1 MRQTKSRSAISRCV
15 VAALTT
21 AAAGGVQAADDA
33 EEVTLEEVVVTAQF
47 REQNLQD
54 APLAITAISAEMLQ
68 ARSQTNLAEVANQAP
83 SVTLKPQAGIYG
95 PSLAASIRG
104 VGQFDYNPALEPGV
118 GVYVDDVYFA
128 TLTGS
133 IFDLLDLDRVE
144 ILRGPQGTLAG
155 RNSIGG
161 AVKLY
166 SKKPEGSDTGQI
178 SGTYGS
184 RDRTDLR
191 GSVDLGLSDQL
202 ALRVAGVA
210 KRQDGYITRYDYGCL
225 NPDSGIPQILA
236 AGDGCVLGKEGEVNY
251 QAVRA
256 QLRYRPSDNLDINIA
271 GDFTNESRSAA
282 GQVLRVANYT
292 GTNDINP
299 FPGDLPFDS
308 RWKCG
313 PYCNYATYISY
324 ADGVRPNSLSDGRTT
339 FDGFGFSGNIEWKLT
354 DTLRLTS
361 ISAYREYETRFSTD
375 NDLSPL
381 AHSFG
386 RSDVSFHSFSQELR
400 LSGSVGDGKVEYTIG
415 GFYMDQKSVAGS
427 YQDLRY
433 SPLAVFQQWDPVN
446 ADTQAVFAHVSWS
459 VTDALTLTGGVR
471 YTDEHKDYTF
481 TRLTPSGAVQ
491 NPALHG
497 QTGNYDGDRV
507 DYRANVQYAFTD
519 RVNAYVQFSTGFK
532 GGGISPRPFNAA
544 QVRPFGPE
552 TLDSWEVGLK
562 SDLFDRKMRLNVA
575 AFYSTYDD
583 IQLTL
588 STCPQFGGPGPC
600 ALVTSAGDA
609 KVKGVELETMLRPV
623 DGLSIDASVS
633 WLDFEYQNIDPAA
646 GGPGLPTGPQ
656 LDHRTPYTPE
666 WKASLGIQYEISL
679 GGDLSLTPRLDA
691 SYQGD
696 MYSNATNALSNLIES
711 YTLANARLIFRNDAR
726 DLEIAAEVTNLFDKY
741 YVLTN
746 VDQSIGTAG
755 LSNDQPGRP
764 REWALTV
771 TKRF

>member
-1 MRQTKSRSAISRCV
+1 
-15 VAALTT
+15 
-21 AAAGGVQAADDA
+21 
-33 EEVTLEEVVVTAQF
+33 
-47 REQNLQD
+47 
-54 APLAITAISAEMLQ
+54 
-68 ARSQTNLAEVANQAP
+68 
-83 SVTLKPQAGIYG
+83 
-95 PSLAASIRG
+95 
-104 VGQFDYNPALEPGV
+104 
-118 GVYVDDVYFA
+118 
-128 TLTGS
+128 
-133 IFDLLDLDRVE
+133 
-144 ILRGPQGTLAG
+144 
-155 RNSIGG
+155 
-161 AVKLY
+161 
-166 SKKPEGSDTGQI
+166 
-178 SGTYGS
+178 
-184 RDRTDLR
+184 
-191 GSVDLGLSDQL
+191 
-202 ALRVAGVA
+202 
-210 KRQDGYITRYDYGCL
+210 
-225 NPDSGIPQILA
+225 
-236 AGDGCVLGKEGEVNY
+236 
-251 QAVRA
+251 
-256 QLRYRPSDNLDINIA
+256 
-271 GDFTNESRSAA
+271 
-282 GQVLRVANYT
+282 
-292 GTNDINP
+292 
-299 FPGDLPFDS
+299 
-308 RWKCG
+308 
-313 PYCNYATYISY
+313 
-324 ADGVRPNSLSDGRTT
+324 
-339 FDGFGFSGNIEWKLT
+339 
-354 DTLRLTS
+354 
-361 ISAYREYETRFSTD
+361 
-375 NDLSPL
+375 
-381 AHSFG
+381 
-386 RSDVSFHSFSQELR
+386 
-400 LSGSVGDGKVEYTIG
+400 EYTIG

-481 TRLTPSGAVQ
+481 TRLTPSGDVQ

-519 RVNAYVQFSTGFK
+519 EVNAYVQFSTGFK

-562 SDLFDRKMRLNVA
+562 SDLFDRRMRLNVA
-575 AFYSTYDD
+575 AFYSKYDD

-646 GGPGLPTGPQ
+646 GGPDRPTGPQ

-666 WKASLGIQYEISL
+666 WKASLGIQYEIPL
-679 GGDLSLTPRLDA
+679 GGDLALIPRLDA

-696 MYSNATNALSNLIES
+696 MYSNATNAPSNLIES
-711 YTLANARLIFRNDAR
+711 YTLANARLTLRNDAR

>member
-68 ARSQTNLAEVANQAP
+68 ARSQTNIAEVANQAP

-299 FPGDLPFDS
+299 FPGDFPFDS

-497 QTGNYDGDRV
+497 QTGSYDGDRV